1 MMSQSAASASL
12 PDSRRSKAYLARLFS
27 PRVLFGLGGL
37 ALLVLCLVP
46 APVSAQ
52 PQCGYATAVQ
62 FPVDPAVFFLAQ
74 DFGAAS
80 PRHQGRYHTGED
92 WSLPDGA
99 ALGQIVLAPANGRVA
114 FSSANAWGGDGGV
127 IILEHTF
134 PDGSVAYSMFG
145 HLTEA
150 GGITFPPALGCVRI
164 GEPLATVADVRPAP
178 HVHFEIR
185 TGDNL
190 TPGAGYSWETPE
202 ALGLRRPTKFLT
214 NQALQLSDAYRWRV
228 DLADEAGPFGAP
240 VALDDQSLI
249 YLDGGRVNRITSD
262 GRLLWRTPLASPA
275 VGLFPNAGGAWVVF
289 ADGRWQALGRDGT
302 LLEVVDTGLPL
313 ARTVLALPSRLIAQ
327 AADGRIAAYAPTGE
341 RLWVTADG
349 LPPVIAAAEEPASGR
364 LALIARDAQGMGHLL
379 LLDLNGGVIER
390 AELAEPAPLAF
401 DAAGMLWAY
410 TQGGLW
416 QVDAAGAWTLAD
428 PAAAPGGRSAALAF
442 LPGGEQA
449 RFDGEV
455 LTLYA
460 VDGSARWQTTPGPI
474 SGPNALQSQ
483 GDKLL
488 LVSASGDLIVW
499 RLSDGA
505 ECGRARLWGGP
516 SLSAWA
522 QLGPDGLLRAYIAD
536 QIAGLNWAALT
547 RDCG

>member
-1 MMSQSAASASL
+1 MLSTADTWGIKGLKKFAFVPFVSFVSFVLVFSLLSAA
-12 PDSRRSKAYLARLFS
+12 
-27 PRVLFGLGGL
+27 
-37 ALLVLCLVP
+37 VP
-46 APVSAQ
+46 AFAQ

-62 FPVDPAVFFLAQ
+62 FPVDPTVFFLAQ

-92 WSLPDGA
+92 WSLPGGTA
-99 ALGQIVLAPANGRVA
+99 RCQIVVAPAAGRVA

-134 PDGSVAYSMFG
+134 PDGAVAYSMFG
-145 HLTEA
+145 HLTDA
-150 GGITFPPALGCVRI
+150 DGITFPPALGCVRM
-164 GEPLATVADVRPAP
+164 GEPLATIADVRPAP

-202 ALGLRRPTKFLT
+202 ALGLRRPSKFLV
-214 NQALQLSDAYRWRV
+214 NQALQFNTGYRWRV

-240 VALDDQSLI
+240 VVLDDQSLI
-249 YLDGGRVNRITSD
+249 YLDGGRVNRITND
-262 GRLLWRTPLASPA
+262 GRLLWRTPLTSPA
-275 VGLFPNAGGAWVVF
+275 AGLFPSSNSAWVAY
-289 ADGRWQALGRDGT
+289 ADGRWQAIGRDGT
-302 LLEVVDTGLPL
+302 LLETHEGGPPL

-327 AADGRIAAYAPTGE
+327 AANGRIAAFSPGGELLWTSAEALPT
-341 RLWVTADG
+341 
-349 LPPVIAAAEEPASGR
+349 VIAAAEEPASGR
-364 LALIARDAQGMGHLL
+364 LALMARDVQGLGHFAMF
-379 LLDLNGGVIER
+379 DLTGGLIER

-401 DAAGMLWAY
+401 APAGMLWTY

-416 QVDAAGAWTLAD
+416 WVDEAGAWTLAD

-442 LPGGEQA
+442 PPTGERVQ
-449 RFDGEV
+449 FDGNT
-455 LTLYA
+455 LTVYSP
-460 VDGSARWQTTPGPI
+460 DGSARWQAGPGPVA
-474 SGPNALQSQ
+474 GPNSLHAM

-488 LVSASGDLIVW
+488 LVSAAGDLIAW

-505 ECGRARLWGGP
+505 ECGRTRLWGGP
-516 SLSAWA
+516 SAWA
-522 QLGPDGLLRAYIAD
+522 QLGPDGVLRAYIAD
-536 QIAGLNWAALT
+536 QIAGLDWAAFT